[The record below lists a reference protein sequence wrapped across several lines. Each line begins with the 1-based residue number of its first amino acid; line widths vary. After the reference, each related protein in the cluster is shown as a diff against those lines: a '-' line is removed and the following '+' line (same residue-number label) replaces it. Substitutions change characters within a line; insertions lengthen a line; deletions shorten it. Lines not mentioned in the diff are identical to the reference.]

1 GRHRLCC
8 SGCRMLPTRSVLASC
23 EPYPHSAQ
31 PCRPSPR
38 VSITGRADVTTSSF
52 TGDEFFV
59 TTAVLTPLRAETFRS
74 GLRRPCGLERP
85 QRADA
90 HHGSTP
96 TAGRDA
102 QAGRDTCRISAVR
115 RSQPTA
121 SARPC
126 RRTTTRIHHD
136 DHRPEHHL
144 LRPELAGSDHR

>member
-1 GRHRLCC
+1 
-8 SGCRMLPTRSVLASC
+8 MQPTRSVLASC

-85 QRADA
+85 QRVE
-90 HHGSTP
+90 
-96 TAGRDA
+96 A
-102 QAGRDTCRISAVR
+102 QAGRRPLQAERPKRVETPFGLGGSTI
-115 RSQPTA
+115 TA
-121 SARPC
+121 
-126 RRTTTRIHHD
+126 D
-136 DHRPEHHL
+136 DI
-144 LRPELAGSDHR
+144 GSDLPSPDPADPPRRP

>member
-1 GRHRLCC
+1 MR
-8 SGCRMLPTRSVLASC
+8 PTRSVLASC

-38 VSITGRADVTTSSF
+38 VSITGRADVTASSF

-59 TTAVLTPLRAETFRS
+59 TTAVLTPLRAETLRS
-74 GLRRPCGLERP
+74 GLRRPCG
-85 QRADA
+85 
-90 HHGSTP
+90 STP
-96 TAGRDA
+96 TAGREA
-102 QAGRDTCRISAVR
+102 QAGRDTFRISAVR

-144 LRPELAGSDHR
+144 FRPELAGSDHR